1 MWRILNTFDSARLKS
16 SILRSEEV
24 PPTLKSY
31 PAQKQC
37 SLCDTIISNE
47 VHLLSHLKGKPHLEA
62 VRNAH
67 DNREPS
73 RDELQ
78 RFNIAQ
84 IRDVPI
90 TVVNNNNANNNKVA
104 KEKQKALKRR
114 CRKIKQRMSL
124 RGQEWE
130 DKHKNESNQN
140 LSTESANK
148 AKFRCNLKEL
158 DKLYN
163 NHSKSAWTTVAL
175 TALER
180 CLGEIVR
187 AFSKSCPFDQDAFK
201 SLNRFDTLTN
211 LLNLGLNTQNV
222 SNNL

>member
-1 MWRILNTFDSARLKS
+1 M
-16 SILRSEEV
+16 
-24 PPTLKSY
+24 
-31 PAQKQC
+31 
-37 SLCDTIISNE
+37 
-47 VHLLSHLKGKPHLEA
+47 HLLSHLKGKPHLEA

-90 TVVNNNNANNNKVA
+90 TVVNNNNASNDKAA

-130 DKHKNESNQN
+130 DKLKNESNQN

-148 AKFRCNLKEL
+148 AKFRRNLKEL

-175 TALER
+175 AALER

-187 AFSKSCPFDQDAFK
+187 AFSKS
-201 SLNRFDTLTN
+201 
-211 LLNLGLNTQNV
+211 V
-222 SNNL
+222 SSR

>member
-1 MWRILNTFDSARLKS
+1 M
-16 SILRSEEV
+16 
-24 PPTLKSY
+24 
-31 PAQKQC
+31 
-37 SLCDTIISNE
+37 
-47 VHLLSHLKGKPHLEA
+47 HLLSHLKGKPHLEA

-84 IRDVPI
+84 IRDVPV
-90 TVVNNNNANNNKVA
+90 TVINNNNTNNNKAA

-130 DKHKNESNQN
+130 DKYKNEPNQN

-148 AKFRCNLKEL
+148 AKFRRNLKEL

-175 TALER
+175 AALER

-187 AFSKSCPFDQDAFK
+187 AFSKSVIIHNECYLFFCI
-201 SLNRFDTLTN
+201 FHIFIF
-211 LLNLGLNTQNV
+211 
-222 SNNL
+222 